1 MYCRQRSTL
10 RRLHF
15 GPKDGEHLKHVRE
28 ARAARENIEM
38 FNERF
43 SRYRGLLHFMAGRV
57 LGRSERADLA
67 LGNSWL
73 AASLNPPRLDNEGA
87 FRSWLFRIL
96 IDEALA
102 ILRRTREPVGRGP
115 SR

>member
-1 MYCRQRSTL
+1 MLGAMTSHICSQ
-10 RRLHF
+10 
-15 GPKDGEHLKHVRE
+15 HVRE

-67 LGNSWL
+67 LENSWL

-102 ILRRTREPVGRGP
+102 ILRKD
-115 SR
+115 SRASRSRSFTMRYQQ